1 MQVYTYT
8 PFPAFLRGRMS
19 NLGHS
24 TCMFVSMPT
33 SVLQATKHLSFFILL
48 IVMFSACGSNE
59 GAEQPK
65 YDPRDTTAVGKKIQE
80 ISLRIKDDPENTDLL
95 HERAKLHMSRG
106 DVANALLDMEKVIG
120 RDTTKADYFLTLA
133 DVHLAATKP
142 GRSKAALE
150 KCLSLDPGNKLA
162 YEKLAELYFI
172 AQQYKEAIKNLD
184 EVLKLDITNPKA
196 YFMKGMC
203 FRDIGDTTRAISSFQ
218 TCIEQDARHYNANL
232 QLAMIHHA
240 RGQEVAQQYYDAALR
255 IDPKSTD
262 ALYGRGLWF
271 QENRRDY
278 NSAIRDYTSAITF
291 NPKAAQAHFA
301 LGFIH
306 YQYLQV
312 YDQAILHFNDA
323 IQADPNWPEAWFNR
337 GLSYEAKGDIA
348 GAGKD
353 YQKAL
358 ELNPRYVNA
367 QNALQRVGAP
377 GR

>member
-1 MQVYTYT
+1 M
-8 PFPAFLRGRMS
+8 P

-24 TCMFVSMPT
+24 TCMFVSMLYS
-33 SVLQATKHLSFFILL
+33 SVRQLFRLSHLFLL
-48 IVMFSACGSNE
+48 IVLFSSCGSKD
-59 GAEQPK
+59 GADQAK
-65 YDPRDTTAVGKKIQE
+65 YDPRDTTALGKKIQE
-80 ISLRIKDDPENTDLL
+80 ISIRIKDDPENTVLL
-95 HERAKLHMSRG
+95 HERAKLHLSRG

-120 RDTTKADYFLTLA
+120 RDTTRADYFLTLA

-172 AQQYKEAIKNLD
+172 AQQYKESIRNLD

-203 FRDIGDTTRAISSFQ
+203 FRDMGDTTRAISSFQ
-218 TCIEQDARHYNANL
+218 TCIEQDAKHYNANL
-232 QLAMIHHA
+232 QLAMIYHA
-240 RGQEVAQQYYDAALR
+240 RGQDVAQQYYDAALR

-271 QENRRDY
+271 QEFRRDY

-312 YDQAILHFNDA
+312 YDQAIRHFSDA
-323 IQADPNWPEAWFNR
+323 IQTDPTWPEAWFNR

-348 GAGKD
+348 AAGKD

-358 ELNPRYVNA
+358 ELNPRYANA

-377 GR
+377 TP

>member
-1 MQVYTYT
+1 MIVSILVS
-8 PFPAFLRGRMS
+8 ALRS
-19 NLGHS
+19 SLQ
-24 TCMFVSMPT
+24 TTITVLLVS
-33 SVLQATKHLSFFILL
+33 LLL
-48 IVMFSACGSNE
+48 ISCGTKGNGDKKS
-59 GAEQPK
+59 
-65 YDPRDTTAVGKKIQE
+65 YDPRDTTAIGRKIQDV
-80 ISLRIKDDPENTDLL
+80 SLKIKDDPENMDLL

-106 DVANALLDMEKVIG
+106 DVANALLDMEKVMA

-150 KCLSLDPGNKLA
+150 KCLSLDPDNKLA

-172 AQQYKEAIKNLD
+172 AQQYKEAIRNLD

-203 FRDIGDTTRAISSFQ
+203 FRDMGDTTRAISSFQ
-218 TCIEQDARHYNANL
+218 TCIEQDPKHYNSNL
-232 QLAMIHHA
+232 QLAIIYHA
-240 RGQEVAQQYYDAALR
+240 RNMDVAEQYYDAALR

-271 QENRRDY
+271 QDNRRDY
-278 NSAIRDYTSAITF
+278 NSAIRDYTSAVTF

-306 YQYLQV
+306 FQYLQV
-312 YDQAILHFNDA
+312 YDQAIRHFSDA

-348 GAGKD
+348 AAAND
-353 YQKAL
+353 YRKAL
-358 ELNPRYVNA
+358 ELNPRYANA
-367 QNALQRVGAP
+367 QSALQRVGLP
-377 GR
+377 NR